1 MQHGYRLSTLVLGL
15 LLAYD
20 QAPVAFAQ
28 SSVTPAQ
35 FATMKA
41 GYKRDPARPV
51 ENPALVALGRGLFF
65 DPVLSGSGKTACVT
79 CHKPE
84 LGWAVTDARSRSDS
98 GRPTSRKSQSLL
110 GIGHGGAAP
119 IGWDGRN
126 ATLEA
131 QAKSSIVT
139 GSMSMSKTATPV
151 KVEVI
156 EDRVRSNPAYVAK
169 FKSALPNAVINVDT
183 IALAIAAFERTIE
196 PEMTSFDRWIDG
208 DEGAISES
216 AKRGFVLFNDKSL
229 CFACHRGWRFT
240 DDLFHDIGTTTTDRG
255 RGRVLKND
263 PQAQFAFKTPTLRSV
278 TLRPPYMHNGS
289 VTTLDGVMRHY
300 ERGGIE
306 RPSRSPFMRAIQ
318 LTDQERRDLI
328 ALMETLTAPRQSS
341 SATGGK
347 N

>member
-1 MQHGYRLSTLVLGL
+1 M
-15 LLAYD
+15 
-20 QAPVAFAQ
+20 
-28 SSVTPAQ
+28 
-35 FATMKA
+35 
-41 GYKRDPARPV
+41 
-51 ENPALVALGRGLFF
+51 ALGRELFF
-65 DPVLSGSGKTACVT
+65 DPALSASGKTACVT

-98 GRPTSRKSQSLL
+98 GKPTSRKSQTLL
-110 GIGHGGAAP
+110 GIGHGGTAP

-126 ATLEA
+126 PTLEA
-131 QAKSSIVT
+131 QAKSSILT
-139 GSMSMSKTATPV
+139 GSMSMRQTATPV
-151 KVEVI
+151 AVDVI
-156 EDRVRSNPAYVAK
+156 EDRIRLKPAYVEK
-169 FKSALPNAVINVDT
+169 FKSALPNSVVNVDA

-196 PEMTSFDRWIDG
+196 PEVTSFDRWIDG
-208 DEGAISES
+208 DETVISES
-216 AKRGFVLFNDKSL
+216 AKRGFILFNDKSL

-240 DDLFHDIGTTTTDRG
+240 DDLFHDIGTTTSDRG

-263 PQAQFAFKTPTLRSV
+263 SQAQFAFKTPTLRSV

-289 VTTLDGVMRHY
+289 VATLDGVMRHY

-328 ALMETLTAPRQSS
+328 ALMETLTGPLRSS
-341 SATGGK
+341 SGPGK